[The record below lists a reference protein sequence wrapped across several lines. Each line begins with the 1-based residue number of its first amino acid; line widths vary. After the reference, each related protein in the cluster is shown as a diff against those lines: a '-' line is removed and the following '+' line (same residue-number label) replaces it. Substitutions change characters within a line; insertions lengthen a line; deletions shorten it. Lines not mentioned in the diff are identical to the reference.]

1 MFSRIGPAA
10 LKNDLNNTIS
20 ICTFLS
26 HPEKKIKTIHIA
38 GTNGKGSVSHMLASI
53 FQFSGYKTGLYTSPH
68 LVDFRERIRI
78 NGEMISKQA
87 VEKFTHKIMPL
98 IEEIQPSFFEVTVG
112 MAFDYFVE
120 KQVDIAIIETGLG
133 GRLDSTNVILPEI
146 SIITNIGYDH
156 THILGNTLEE
166 IAAEKAGII
175 KTNTPVVIGRTQ
187 PETKNIFEKRAIE
200 TGSAIYFADKQY
212 TSTAS
217 HLSPALISV
226 RLSDMRSGKELD
238 FQSDMPGLY
247 QQENITTV
255 LTAAHVLEKLGWNLS
270 ASSVSDGIRHAKQT
284 TGLAGRWDVL
294 SEEPLLI
301 SDVAHNIDGIK
312 EILKQLK
319 TIKYDKLHLILGFS
333 KDKDIVSLL
342 KLLPK
347 DACFYFTQAHIPRA
361 LTNEELKAV
370 ANSINLEGKLFD
382 DVNAAIKNALLSAD
396 PNDLI
401 LVCGSIFV
409 VGEIIKTNT

>member
-166 IAAEKAGII
+166 IASEKAGII
-175 KTNTPVVIGRTQ
+175 KTTIPVVIGRTQ

-217 HLSPALISV
+217 HLSPSLISV
-226 RLSDMRSGKELD
+226 HLSDMRSGKELD
-238 FQSDMPGLY
+238 YQSDMPGLY

-255 LTAAHVLEKLGWNLS
+255 LTAAHVLEELGWNLS
-270 ASSVSDGIRHAKQT
+270 AASVSDGIRHAKQT

-361 LTNEELKAV
+361 LTNEELKEI